1 MSRSTNGAGQRKR
14 ERDLLGSRARS
25 AAHHAHGSQV
35 NAPSAP
41 NQSLAPQQMIQPFS
55 DATSAT
61 KMDNGTDSFRPR
73 ATKNATALRTAKWAV
88 ETAAACCENV
98 SGSFQ
103 TQTISA
109 LMKTEKTPY

>member
-1 MSRSTNGAGQRKR
+1 MSRYTNGAGQRKR
-14 ERDLLGSRARS
+14 QRDLFGSRARS
-25 AAHHAHGSQV
+25 AAHHAHGNQV

-55 DATSAT
+55 EATSAT
-61 KMDNGTDSFRPR
+61 KMDNGTDSCRPR
-73 ATKNATALRTAKWAV
+73 ATKNAPALRAARWAV

-103 TQTISA
+103 TQKISA
-109 LMKTEKTPY
+109 LMKTEK

>member
-1 MSRSTNGAGQRKR
+1 MSRYTNGAGQRKR
-14 ERDLLGSRARS
+14 QRDLFGSRARS

-35 NAPSAP
+35 KAPSAP

-55 DATSAT
+55 DATNAT
-61 KMDNGTDSFRPR
+61 KMDNGTDSCRSR
-73 ATKNATALRTAKWAV
+73 ATKNAPTLRTARCAV

-98 SGSFQ
+98 NGSFQ